1 MRWQEARPPE
11 NPRRFRF
18 HRCLGRGGFG
28 EVYRATMWREGGV
41 STEVAVK
48 VLSVDLDP
56 DSDAV
61 KRLKDEGRLLGALSH
76 PGIVKVY
83 DLVVLGGRVSLVTE
97 FVEGQD
103 LHHVLHDSHLSGN
116 REEPFPTRSLVE
128 TVGSVAEAL
137 HAAYTS
143 PSPTGEGPMSLV
155 HRDVKPQNIRISV
168 HGQVKLLDFGIARAR
183 HIGREAL
190 TQEHL
195 LMGSWPYLAPERLG
209 DEGDLGPE
217 SDIYSLGC
225 TLYEGLSGERLMEGK
240 RLLDLYHLLEQE
252 GGFEAIVEPAI
263 DRLRPRVPKG
273 LVHLLGLMLATDP
286 RDRPAPEDVTDRC
299 EDLSEA
305 ISGANLRRWARER
318 KWPDTQE
325 TEGPLTDQDLTEGTL
340 EVPKPRRPSLSRGAS
355 APPPPERS
363 LVPAMVEQTPT
374 EDLSEEPWFDGNE
387 EDAREAAKPRSS
399 SGHSGSGRV
408 GTPRPVMRAVS
419 PPAPPPPPPTLKG
432 ASVTPRTLHDER
444 MHDQRPHEPRLPRM
458 DTGRSRIPI
467 DEEED
472 DPTVTREDNPRW
484 DQEEEPTEGRGDAE
498 GILSSGEPSLGLL
511 DEPPTSKIRANT
523 RGQGNEPSISPSR
536 ISSSLAA
543 GSRSPLPPDRSLGIS
558 TPSEGGRDEP
568 ALPELLAIDIAD
580 EEPKRSNVG
589 RTGAGLFGAL
599 GVGMVLVGLV
609 LVVLLGA
616 GVLAGGLYWYNSVA
630 TVNPPVPLPD
640 PVPVEPVDP
649 EPPGPVPTDVKP
661 VPAPPTPA
669 PPTPA
674 PPTPPKPEP
683 PKPTPPKPEPPK
695 PEPAPA
701 PAPEPG
707 SVRVIVVEPDPVP
720 VPEPPAPEP
729 APAPAPMPAPA
740 PAPEPQPM
748 SSDTPAALVVEGDA
762 LVELQGDYGGFRAG
776 TPLPPGGYAVWA
788 DFGSGMA
795 DTGVRT
801 IALPGGKVYANCSK
815 ARQECIVT
823 P

>member
-28 EVYRATMWREGGV
+28 EVYRATMWRDGGV

-48 VLSVDLDP
+48 VLSADLDP

-76 PGIVKVY
+76 PGIVKVF
-83 DLVVLGGRVSLVTE
+83 DLVVLNGRVSLVTE

-103 LHHVLHDSHLSGN
+103 LHHVLHDGSSQSRGP
-116 REEPFPTRSLVE
+116 REEPFPLRALVE
-128 TVGSVAEAL
+128 TVGNVAEAL

-143 PSPTGEGPMSLV
+143 PSPTGEGPMALV

-183 HIGREAL
+183 HMGREAL

-209 DEGDLGPE
+209 DEGELGPE

-225 TLYEGLSGERLMEGK
+225 TLYEGLAGERLMEGK
-240 RLLDLYHLLEQE
+240 RLLDLYQLLEQE

-340 EVPKPRRPSLSRGAS
+340 EVPKPRRPTPSPLTQSQ
-355 APPPPERS
+355 

-374 EDLSEEPWFDGNE
+374 EDLSEEGWFEASE
-387 EDAREAAKPRSS
+387 EDAREAAKPR
-399 SGHSGSGRV
+399 
-408 GTPRPVMRAVS
+408 GTPARPI
-419 PPAPPPPPPTLKG
+419 PPPPPPPFPALKG

-444 MHDQRPHEPRLPRM
+444 VPRK
-458 DTGRSRIPI
+458 DAGRKDAGRGRLPI

-498 GILSSGEPSLGLL
+498 AILSSGEPSLGLL

-523 RGQGNEPSISPSR
+523 RGQGNEPGLPSR
-536 ISSSLAA
+536 MSSRMAP
-543 GSRSPLPPDRSLGIS
+543 GSRSPIPEDRSLGIS
-558 TPSEGGRDEP
+558 VPSGDEREEP

-580 EEPKRSNVG
+580 EEPKRSNMG
-589 RTGAGLFGAL
+589 RSGAGLFGAL
-599 GVGMVLVGLV
+599 GVGMVLLGLV

-616 GVLAGGLYWYNSVA
+616 GVLAGGLYWFNSVA
-630 TVNPPVPLPD
+630 TVDPPVPLPVPGEPLPS
-640 PVPVEPVDP
+640 PVPAEPANVRP
-649 EPPGPVPTDVKP
+649 E
-661 VPAPPTPA
+661 PAPPTPA

-674 PPTPPKPEP
+674 PPTPAP
-683 PKPTPPKPEPPK
+683 PTPAPPA
-695 PEPAPA
+695 PVPARPDPAPA
-701 PAPEPG
+701 PAPAPVPDPG
-707 SVRVIVVEPDPVP
+707 TVRVIVVEPDPVP
-720 VPEPPAPEP
+720 APAPAPEP
-729 APAPAPMPAPA
+729 APAPAPAPVPEPVPEA
-740 PAPEPQPM
+740 SPEPQPM
-748 SSDTPAALVVEGDA
+748 SADTPAALVVEGDV
-762 LVELQGDYGGFRAG
+762 LVELQGDFGGFRAG

-788 DFGSGMA
+788 DFGSGLA

-815 ARQECIVT
+815 ARQECMVT